1 MSLGRNEVHPF
12 ALIVAVGVVALAAWL
27 RLDQLSGQWLM
38 DDEWHA
44 IHKLQRSSSYS
55 EILSSFGVADYS
67 IPLTAFYRFL
77 TETIGL
83 SELRMRFPMLVAG
96 LALPAIA
103 GAWAWRAL
111 SARTALL
118 FAFLLA
124 VSPMLVN
131 YSRTARPYSLTLLF
145 TILSVFLLVGFL
157 RGQGWRYAIAY
168 LIIAALAVY
177 LHPITAPFFLTSVS
191 AAALYFFLTGRTGAL
206 RKTALLLIALVSAIC
221 LIVIPPVLMDQA
233 ALAKKM
239 SSSTPDFATV
249 WGALHMWFGTGWSLT
264 SAMACVFAILGVK
277 RAKERFPELLALYVS
292 GIVGILLAILV
303 LQPAWVH
310 NPLTFARYLLPTL
323 PLLLLL
329 VAIGVTDLAERIS
342 AQVRVYFVS
351 VAAVMM
357 LLGSPLPALL
367 RESNNV
373 TLHSLYQFDYRPD
386 KSLVRLAMPK
396 EVEGDAFWR
405 YLAKFDPGF
414 LTIALAGES
423 SFESYANPAVL
434 HQPIHRQE
442 LVKLQTGK
450 QCGGRRNGEA
460 FRDENIHLRN
470 AVTLAPKSEM
480 LAQGIDLIAF
490 DMQLVGQGIGAPE
503 GYFSSAKY
511 KRYRSECVMWL
522 RQNYGEPILEEPFL
536 LVFQVSQRV
545 NF

>member
-12 ALIVAVGVVALAAWL
+12 AWIAAVGVAVLAAWL

-67 IPLTAFYRFL
+67 IPLTAFFRFL
-77 TETIGL
+77 AETIGL
-83 SELRMRFPMLVAG
+83 SELRMRFPMLIAG
-96 LALPAIA
+96 LALPVIA

-111 SARTALL
+111 SARTALV

-145 TILSVFLLVGFL
+145 SILSVFLLLKFL
-157 RGQGWRYAIAY
+157 RGGGLRYAITY
-168 LIIAALAVY
+168 LIVAALAVY

-191 AAALYFFLTGRTGAL
+191 TAALYFFLKGATGAW
-206 RKTALLLIALVSAIC
+206 RNTALLLIALMAAVS
-221 LIVIPPVLMDQA
+221 LIVVPPVLMDQA
-233 ALAKKM
+233 AFAKKM
-239 SSSTPDFATV
+239 ASSTPDLATV
-249 WGALHMWFGTGWSLT
+249 WGALHMWFGTGWST
-264 SAMACVFAILGVK
+264 TVVAAFTFALLGVK
-277 RAKERFPELLALYVS
+277 RAIERFPELLALYVS
-292 GIVGILLAILV
+292 GIVGILLAILI

-329 VAIGVTDLAERIS
+329 VAIGATDIAERIG
-342 AQVRVYFVS
+342 AQLSVYAVCG
-351 VAAVMM
+351 AALLM

-367 RESNNV
+367 RDPNNL
-373 TLHSLYQFDYRPD
+373 TLHSFYQFDYRAD
-386 KSLVRLAMPK
+386 QSLVRVAMPK
-396 EVEGDAFWR
+396 KVEGETFWD
-405 YLAKFDPGF
+405 YLSNFEPGS
-414 LTIALAGES
+414 LKIALAGES

-434 HQPIHRQE
+434 HQPIHRQT

-450 QCGGRRNGEA
+450 RCGGKRNGEA
-460 FRDENIHLRN
+460 FREENIHLRN
-470 AVTLAPKSEM
+470 AVSLAPKSEL
-480 LAQGIDLIAF
+480 LAQGIDLVAF

-503 GYFSSAKY
+503 NYFSSERY
-511 KRYRSECVMWL
+511 QRYRSECVLWL
-522 RQNYGEPILEEPFL
+522 RQNYGDPILATPFL
-536 LVFQVSQRV
+536 LIFEVSKRV